1 MHEAR
6 KGRPLVQHH
15 KMMHWTMRS
24 VISKLSISKLKS
36 KKNMLWLSELHKKID
51 DVTEEMQNI
60 SHDTDEREMCPW
72 AISKCFGD

>member
-1 MHEAR
+1 LDHEISNLEAIHQQV
-6 KGRPLVQHH
+6 KKQKE
-15 KMMHWTMRS
+15 KMLR
-24 VISKLSISKLKS
+24 
-36 KKNMLWLSELHKKID
+36 LSELHKKID